1 MICDLQMLFDSII
14 QKQRELIR
22 VIPLHSIAEFL
33 NSDIILVVTIN
44 LWYFTIPVCLYLAD

>member
-1 MICDLQMLFDSII
+1 MLFDSII
-14 QKQRELIR
+14 QKQCELTR
-22 VIPLHSIAEFL
+22 VILLHSIAEFL